1 MKHGLQLA
9 LFPPRAWT
17 ARFHRPLLEHR
28 RHPSAAQ
35 TPLRMIWHTTWLRCS
50 IERFAIMCQVEAHQ
64 VEVRQVVEARQVE
77 AHRMDE
83 WVALAHRA
91 EAR

>member
-1 MKHGLQLA
+1 
-9 LFPPRAWT
+9 
-17 ARFHRPLLEHR
+17 
-28 RHPSAAQ
+28 
-35 TPLRMIWHTTWLRCS
+35 MIWHTTWLRCS

-77 AHRMDE
+77 AHQMVEAHRMEE